1 MFHKSFHRSIDRLIV
16 ICALCSAISAT
27 YAFGTGSGRPCADP
41 LKPRCNR
48 VTAWVGCNSETVGQI
63 CTSIPH
69 AVTGGACVEPGNSAF
84 ECKLHTVKQTCAAQ
98 MCIDLGFAYEC
109 VGTIMTPD
117 GLVTVK
123 HDFPTVQGLSSP
135 TPCNYD
141 RPIDGTSGT
150 SGGCN

>member
-27 YAFGTGSGRPCADP
+27 YAFGTGSGRPCSDP

-48 VTAWVGCNSETVGQI
+48 VTAWVGCNDETVGQI

-84 ECKLHTVKQTCAAQ
+84 ECRLHTVTQTCAAQ
-98 MCIDLGFAYEC
+98 RCVDLGFAYEC
-109 VGTIMTPD
+109 TP
-117 GLVTVK
+117 TVLTPNGFEPVE
-123 HDFPTVQGLSSP
+123 HDFPTVKGVSS
-135 TPCNYD
+135 TVPCDFD
-141 RPIDGTSGT
+141 RPIDGMSSGE
-150 SGGCN
+150 GGCG